1 MFDQI
6 RKLVGHSVIY
16 GLGLAGS
23 SVAALIL
30 QPIYLHRLGRREYG
44 TQEMLSVFSSML
56 LALLLLGVGTVL
68 IKVYVND
75 CKSEDEKKRLI
86 TSMIFVAG
94 LVAAAL
100 FVVVMLFP
108 GPLARMVLKDGRQT
122 LLLQMSGMGA
132 GLLLI
137 QEIGMVSLRAKQWP
151 TKFITVSLSRV
162 AFILILNIYFVCYRG
177 LGVLGIQTAAVASSA
192 ISLMV
197 CIYVLRSEL
206 VLRFS
211 PRLVKHVFAL
221 SLPLV
226 PVSVAPWILRA
237 SDRYF
242 LTHYLDL
249 SSTGLYA
256 AGYKPAQMVLL
267 LLITAFQLGWSPMF
281 MANSDKPDAQRLCAN
296 LLRYFMLVFT
306 VGALAISVFAPE
318 ILRAISKQEYWSAA
332 WITPLISMSFL
343 LFGLHNYTLPLF
355 IRWNKG
361 MKLTVLMLWTGAVS
375 LILSFI
381 LIPRYGLTGAVAS
394 NVASYLVLTVAS
406 FVVVNRFYPVP
417 YEYGKLARVFVV
429 AVLVYLAFRGI
440 HATSLATLALKS
452 LAMPAFGLALLTAKV
467 FSSRELEIIRAAP
480 TKAVRRLRHAR
491 AQSGA

>member
-1 MFDQI
+1 
-6 RKLVGHSVIY
+6 
-16 GLGLAGS
+16 
-23 SVAALIL
+23 
-30 QPIYLHRLGRREYG
+30 
-44 TQEMLSVFSSML
+44 
-56 LALLLLGVGTVL
+56 
-68 IKVYVND
+68 
-75 CKSEDEKKRLI
+75 
-86 TSMIFVAG
+86 
-94 LVAAAL
+94 
-100 FVVVMLFP
+100 
-108 GPLARMVLKDGRQT
+108 
-122 LLLQMSGMGA
+122 
-132 GLLLI
+132 
-137 QEIGMVSLRAKQWP
+137 
-151 TKFITVSLSRV
+151 
-162 AFILILNIYFVCYRG
+162 
-177 LGVLGIQTAAVASSA
+177 
-192 ISLMV
+192 
-197 CIYVLRSEL
+197 
-206 VLRFS
+206 
-211 PRLVKHVFAL
+211 
-221 SLPLV
+221 
-226 PVSVAPWILRA
+226 
-237 SDRYF
+237 
-242 LTHYLDL
+242 
-249 SSTGLYA
+249 
-256 AGYKPAQMVLL
+256 
-267 LLITAFQLGWSPMF
+267 